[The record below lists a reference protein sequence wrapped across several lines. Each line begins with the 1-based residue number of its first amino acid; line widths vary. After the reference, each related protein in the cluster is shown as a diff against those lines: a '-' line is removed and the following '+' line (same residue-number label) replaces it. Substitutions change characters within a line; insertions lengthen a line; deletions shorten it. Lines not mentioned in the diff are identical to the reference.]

1 MTDSFLGRWS
11 RRKADAR
18 EGKPLPELAALP
30 GASESPPTPSAD
42 DPATKA
48 VLETTPA
55 AAPDVP
61 VPPESPPL
69 SLDDVKSLTPAS
81 NFTPFMESGVT
92 PEVRNAAM
100 KKLFADPHYNVM
112 DRLDTYIDDYSQPD
126 PIPAA
131 MLRKMVG
138 AKFLNLFGGEE
149 NQDTTVRDDA
159 DNPTTQSVAQSG
171 DIAEQPT
178 EEDSSQP
185 APVQTLASAPTQELS
200 PADHAHTHLRL
211 QPDDAAGAEDS
222 RRGTS

>member
-1 MTDSFLGRWS
+1 MTDGFLGRWS

-18 EGKPLPELAALP
+18 EGKPSPELPAPLPVAAEPLP
-30 GASESPPTPSAD
+30 APDAGAPANLAGLSAD
-42 DPATKA
+42 QP
-48 VLETTPA
+48 VTPA
-55 AAPDVP
+55 P
-61 VPPESPPL
+61 PPL
-69 SLDDVKSLTPAS
+69 SLVDVKTLTPAS

-112 DRLDTYIDDYSQPD
+112 DGLDTYIDDYSQPD

-131 MLRKMVG
+131 MLRQMVS
-138 AKFLNLFGGEE
+138 AKSLNLFADKDGQSEA
-149 NQDTTVRDDA
+149 VRDDA

-171 DIAEQPT
+171 DIADQPT
-178 EEDSSQP
+178 EEDPSQLV
-185 APVQTLASAPTQELS
+185 PVQTLASAPVQELS
-200 PADHAHTHLRL
+200 TADHAHTHLRL

>member
-1 MTDSFLGRWS
+1 MTDGFLGRWS

-18 EGKPLPELAALP
+18 EGKPLPEPAALP
-30 GASESPPTPSAD
+30 GAPESPLTPSAD

-48 VLETTPA
+48 GLEATQ
-55 AAPDVP
+55 AAPNVP

-69 SLDDVKSLTPAS
+69 SLDDVKILTPAS
-81 NFTPFMESGVT
+81 NFTPFMETGVA

-131 MLRKMVG
+131 MLRQMVG
-138 AKFLNLFGGEE
+138 AKFLNLFGDKDGKDEM
-149 NQDTTVRDDA
+149 VRDDA
-159 DNPTTQSVAQSG
+159 DNPTAQSVAQSG

-178 EEDSSQP
+178 EEDPSQP
-185 APVQTLASAPTQELS
+185 APDQTLASAPTQELS
-200 PADHAHTHLRL
+200 PPDHAHTHLRL
-211 QPDDAAGAEDS
+211 QPDDAAGAEYP
-222 RRGTS
+222 RRGAS